1 MIGLDYITPKIIS
14 NFYRKN
20 YFIGLVDACTR
31 EPLASVSLYFNQ
43 ISAEMR
49 VLNIAR
55 WQVLINLFLVN
66 HG

>member
-55 WQVLINLFLVN
+55 
-66 HG
+66 